1 MENHSLLILLLLC
14 TTFHAQEKSFSP
26 FSLEASYGISSPI
39 KPFASNYQVN
49 SINPLNFSIGGR
61 YMYNNY
67 VGIRLSAGY
76 SQFRNGRNLSSF
88 TTNYFRTNIE
98 GIVSLDRL
106 FLNYVKNKKFSLF
119 LHTGVGYSIMREKNW
134 DYSNDEMLSVT
145 LGLTP
150 NIKLTQRLSL
160 LIDCSIIGN
169 IYQSRTFDF
178 SEANIKR
185 GVDGYLFNASIGVN
199 YAFGKKTPA
208 DWYVRENLDLKE
220 NLLKKEVDSL
230 YKAQLDDNKDGV
242 ANFLDQEVSTE
253 NAFVNSNGVTV
264 EKPVL
269 DEDGDGVPSELD
281 ECPFEKGTILSKGC
295 PDYDNDSIP
304 DRIDFCPYIAGVA
317 SEKGCPEVPVSLTN
331 AVNDAMILLKF
342 TSKTSSLNLE
352 AKQSLKIVGEELLK
366 NGELKLIV
374 RVHVAVTDDKI
385 TGLKISHERAT
396 AIEEYL
402 ISLGINT
409 DRIVTLGL
417 GMSEPIA
424 PIEDPKTNA
433 LNDRVDLKI
442 NY

>member
-1 MENHSLLILLLLC
+1 MKNHSLLIFLLLC
-14 TTFHAQEKSFSP
+14 TTLHAQEKSFSP

-39 KPFASNYQVN
+39 KPFATNYQVN
-49 SINPLNFSIGGR
+49 SINPLNFSLGGR

-76 SQFRNGRNLSSF
+76 SQFRNGRNISPF

-106 FLNYVKNKKFSLF
+106 FLNYAKDKKFSLF
-119 LHTGVGYSIMREKNW
+119 LHTGVGYSIMREENW
-134 DYSNDEMLSVT
+134 NYSNDEMLSVT

-185 GVDGYLFNASIGVN
+185 GIDGYLFSSSIGLN

-208 DWYVRENLDLKE
+208 DWYVRENYEQKE
-220 NLLKKEVDSL
+220 AQLNKEVDSL
-230 YKAQLDDNKDGV
+230 EQMQLDDDHDGV
-242 ANFLDQEVSTE
+242 ANYLDQEVSSE
-253 NAFVNSNGVTV
+253 NAFVNSLGVTV
-264 EKPVL
+264 EKPLL
-269 DEDGDGVPSELD
+269 DEDGDGVSNDVD
-281 ECPFEKGTILSKGC
+281 ECPLEKGTISSKGC
-295 PDYDNDSIP
+295 PDADNDSIP

-317 SEKGCPEVPVSLTN
+317 KENGCPEIPISLTN
-331 AVNDAMILLKF
+331 TLNDAMKQLKYS
-342 TSKTSSLNLE
+342 SKSSSLSLE
-352 AKQSLKIVGEELLK
+352 AKQSLKLLADELLK
-366 NGELKLIV
+366 YGDLKLIV
-374 RVHVAVTDDKI
+374 RVHVALSEDKVA
-385 TGLKISHERAT
+385 GLKLSNERAN
-396 AIEEYL
+396 AIEEHL
-402 ISLGINT
+402 ISLGINKE
-409 DRIVTLGL
+409 RIVTLGL

-424 PIEDPKTNA
+424 PGNDPKTNA
-433 LNDRVDLKI
+433 LNERVDLKI